1 MQNLQS
7 LLKSGR
13 VNNEELAHGSNWNL
27 INYLCSNYVVR
38 NWKGDCMMKS
48 YDSWLESGVD
58 QGSLQDQQEYVW
70 TTYMKQGKPCDPMDL
85 DNFQEYLADATADYK
100 GAEKWEN
107 LRQYADKGE
116 WEKFGRAIYFLVH
129 DHIED
134 KLIAEEE

>member
-1 MQNLQS
+1 MS
-7 LLKSGR
+7 K
-13 VNNEELAHGSNWNL
+13 
-27 INYLCSNYVVR
+27 
-38 NWKGDCMMKS
+38 

-58 QGSLQDQQEYVW
+58 QQCLSDQKEYVW

>member
-1 MQNLQS
+1 MS
-7 LLKSGR
+7 
-13 VNNEELAHGSNWNL
+13 
-27 INYLCSNYVVR
+27 Y
-38 NWKGDCMMKS
+38 MKS

-85 DNFQEYLADATADYK
+85 DNFQEYLAEATADYK

-107 LRQYADKGE
+107 LRQYADRGE

-129 DHIED
+129 DHIEN

>member
-1 MQNLQS
+1 
-7 LLKSGR
+7 LLK
-13 VNNEELAHGSNWNL
+13 NWKQYEELAHGSNWNL
-27 INYLCSNYVVR
+27 VNYLCSNYVVR

-107 LRQYADKGE
+107 LRQYADRGE

>member
-1 MQNLQS
+1 VLNLGIIKE
-7 LLKSGR
+7 KS
-13 VNNEELAHGSNWNL
+13 NEELAHGSNWNL
-27 INYLCSNYVVR
+27 VNYLCTNYVVR
-38 NWKGDCMMKS
+38 NRKGDCMSYMKS

-70 TTYMKQGKPCDPMDL
+70 TTYMKPGKPCDPMDL
-85 DNFQEYLADATADYK
+85 DNFQEYLADATADYA

-107 LRQYADKGE
+107 LREYADKGE

-129 DHIED
+129 DHIEN

>member
-1 MQNLQS
+1 
-7 LLKSGR
+7 
-13 VNNEELAHGSNWNL
+13 
-27 INYLCSNYVVR
+27 
-38 NWKGDCMMKS
+38 MMKS

-70 TTYMKQGKPCDPMDL
+70 STYMKPGKANDPMNL
-85 DNFQEYLADATADYK
+85 ENFQEYLDQATADVK

-107 LRQYADKGE
+107 LRQYADRGE

-129 DHIED
+129 DHIEN